1 MSISKKDLYFQYVRL
16 LSSLGDYGYDF
27 KITDV
32 PVDVQNVVDGIKIP
46 HIVWVNDE
54 NHLAW
59 DKMLESAKSCA
70 DMRLNDAGY
79 NPALLKHLELMDNCP
94 NSGMI
99 FTVTDYLKKGY
110 VDIFFTDDGG
120 VLYDVTDE
128 YYIIVDG
135 ALTVDGKHTIVKSF
149 RIKDGFIDII
159 DIYGDIHEMVGGDGD
174 VFNVAK
180 VI

>member
-1 MSISKKDLYFQYVRL
+1 MSISKKDLYFQYVRRL
-16 LSSLGDYGYDF
+16 TGIQEGLGI
-27 KITDV
+27 KINDT
-32 PVDVQNVVDGIKIP
+32 PADVQNVVDATKIEF
-46 HIVWVNDE
+46 VAWCDDKDNE
-54 NHLAW
+54 KW

-70 DMRLNDAGY
+70 EMRLNDAGY
-79 NPALLKHLELMDNCP
+79 NPALLGHLELIDNCP

-110 VDIFFTDDGG
+110 VDLFFTDDGG

-149 RIKDGFIDII
+149 RIKDKFIDII

-180 VI
+180 VV